1 MIFARAIR
9 ILEFKVLF
17 LVLPLMLWWRR
28 EFAARNLWPVIVGT
42 TLLCV
47 LLAFRHPGFAWR
59 GGALTRPILIR
70 ILVRTLVAGLVLV
83 GFTRWAFP
91 SLFLRFPREQPGV
104 WLMVM
109 LLYPV
114 LSALP
119 QEFMFRTFLFQRY
132 RVLFSSERSLALA
145 SVVVFAWAHVFFGNP
160 VAPALTLVGGW
171 LFTNT
176 YRRSEGSL
184 LAATLEHALLG
195 NLVFTAGLGWFFY
208 RGSMAQLFA
217 P

>member
-1 MIFARAIR
+1 MSFARGLR
-9 ILEFKVLF
+9 ILEFKLLF
-17 LVLPLMLWWRR
+17 LVLPLVLWWQR
-28 EFAARNLWPVIVGT
+28 EFASRNLWSVIVGT
-42 TLLCV
+42 TVLCIV
-47 LLAFRHPGFAWR
+47 LALRHPGFAWR
-59 GGALTRPILIR
+59 GGALTRPVLVR
-70 ILVRTLVAGLVLV
+70 ILVRTFVAGLVLA
-83 GFTRWAFP
+83 GFTYWAFP
-91 SLFLRFPREQPGV
+91 GLFLRFPREQPGV

-132 RVLFSSERSLALA
+132 EGLFSSPQWLAAA
-145 SVVVFAWAHVFFGNP
+145 SVVVFAWAHLFFGNP

-171 LFTNT
+171 LFTDT
-176 YRRSEGSL
+176 YRRSGGSL

-195 NLVFTAGLGWFFY
+195 NIVFTTGLGWFFY
-208 RGSMAQLFA
+208 RGSMAQLLG